1 MSLANG
7 ESHAELPSPV
17 RRFFAETPPIES
29 YEMLVQEM
37 ARVTR
42 TGVHVVVFVHGFQVS
57 CRRSVFQVR
66 TSQGCNWKRLFTA
79 SSVLAKVGRSEVVFE
94 PPRNL

>member
-7 ESHAELPSPV
+7 DGHAELPSPV

-57 CRRSVFQVR
+57 CRH
-66 TSQGCNWKRLFTA
+66 GPMN
-79 SSVLAKVGRSEVVFE
+79 VFE
-94 PPRNL
+94 PLVISV